1 LKVLITGSKGQ
12 LGWELQR
19 CQPAQ
24 VSHLVLVDL
33 PEFDLTNHDQV
44 AALFSQHQ
52 FDCVINCA
60 AYTAVDKAESD
71 QATAFNAN
79 ATAPGQL
86 AAFAKIQNSRFIQ
99 ISTDFV
105 FDGSQGTAYEPDSH
119 PNPLSVY
126 GASKLAGEKAVLD
139 TYPNQSLV
147 IRTAWV
153 YSAHGGNFPKTMVK
167 LMGERETINVVSD
180 QIGTPTWAR
189 GLAQCVWQA
198 AVARGESIRTG
209 IVHFADAGTASWYD
223 FAVAIQEESLAIGLL
238 TKSIPIIPIPA
249 SQYPTPA
256 RRPSFSV
263 MNRSSGWALAQ
274 GQTHWRVQL
283 RKMLLQLKELQHG

>member
-19 CQPAQ
+19 CQPDR
-24 VSHLVLVDL
+24 VHSVTLVDL
-33 PEFDLTNHDQV
+33 PEFDLTNQDQV
-44 AALFSQHQ
+44 LQLFAQHQ

-60 AYTAVDKAESD
+60 AYTAVDKAETD
-71 QATAFNAN
+71 HATAFKAN
-79 ATAPGQL
+79 GNAPGQL
-86 AAFAKIQNSRFIQ
+86 ALLAKKQNARFIQ

-105 FDGSQGTAYEPDSH
+105 FDGSQGTPYEPQSI

-126 GASKLAGEKAVLD
+126 GASKLAGEQAVLEA
-139 TYPNQSLV
+139 YPEQSLV
-147 IRTAWV
+147 IRTSWV
-153 YSAHGGNFPKTMVK
+153 YSVHGGNFPKTMVK
-167 LMGERETINVVSD
+167 LMAERETLNVVSD
-180 QIGTPTWAR
+180 QIGTPTWAHS
-189 GLAQCVWQA
+189 LAQCVWK
-198 AVARGESIRTG
+198 AVVAQGDAIQTG

-223 FAVAIQEESLAIGLL
+223 FAVAIQEEALTIGLL
-238 TKSIPIIPIPA
+238 TKPIAIHPIPA

-283 RKMLLQLKELQHG
+283 RKMLQQLKELQHG